1 MAGEKGT
8 IIHFN
13 FTDITER
20 ERGREGARERLLA
33 ETGEER
39 VRRERSEVSQTR
51 DCALADCSVLW

>member
-20 ERGREGARERLLA
+20 EREGARERLLA
-33 ETGEER
+33 ETEEER